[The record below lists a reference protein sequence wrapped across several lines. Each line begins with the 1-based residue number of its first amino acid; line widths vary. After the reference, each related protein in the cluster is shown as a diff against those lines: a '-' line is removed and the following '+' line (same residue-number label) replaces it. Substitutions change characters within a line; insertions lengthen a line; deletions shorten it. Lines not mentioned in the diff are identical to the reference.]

1 MGSGNSFRLLRLA
14 GLGWLLVFYFQAS
27 GLYPAAEWLQA
38 GIWRTGYPLVVG
50 ILAMGWAGWGL
61 RRKGRGRV
69 DQLAG
74 TALVWGL
81 AGSLLLVPLI
91 LGREAQLAAE
101 QAQREAVAELRE
113 AVELERSR
121 RLAEERMAL
130 RKAEAERPPD
140 RFGQYE
146 GRLPAEELAQVRELD
161 DELQGALQEKAEA
174 YREALAANPTRGP
187 MEWIRF
193 KTVDEL
199 ETELARHRQLYEK
212 TRAFT
217 EAMERFEERYMARI
231 EGLSVGA
238 ATRRVAVAEL
248 ERVLQ
253 YWRREG
259 AYDLRK
265 LDVQLLA
272 SAQQALRAL
281 RESWGEW
288 DWDARLGEPVFESE
302 EGRARFL
309 QAVERM
315 ESIQEEVRR
324 IREAAEEG

>member
-1 MGSGNSFRLLRLA
+1 MGSGSSFRLLRLA
-14 GLGWLLVFYFQAS
+14 GLVWLGIFYFLAS
-27 GLYPAAEWLQA
+27 GLYPAADWLQGA
-38 GIWRTGYPLVVG
+38 VWRMGYPAVVCV
-50 ILAMGWAGWGL
+50 LALGWAGWGW
-61 RRKGRGRV
+61 RRKGGRV
-69 DQLAG
+69 DWLAG

-81 AGSLLLVPLI
+81 AGSLLLLPLI
-91 LGREAQLAAE
+91 LGREGQLMAE

-121 RLAEERMAL
+121 RLAEERMAV
-130 RKAEAERPPD
+130 RKAAAERPPD
-140 RFGQYE
+140 RFRQYE

-161 DELQGALQEKAEA
+161 KELQGALQETAEA
-174 YREALAANPTRGP
+174 YRQALAANPTRGP

-193 KTVDEL
+193 ETVDEL

-212 TRAFT
+212 TRTFT
-217 EAMERFEERYMARI
+217 EAMEGFEKRYMAGI
-231 EGLSVGA
+231 EGLSVGT

-288 DWDARLGEPVFESE
+288 DWNARLGKPVFESE

-315 ESIQEEVRR
+315 ESLQEEVRR
-324 IREAAEEG
+324 IREAAEEE